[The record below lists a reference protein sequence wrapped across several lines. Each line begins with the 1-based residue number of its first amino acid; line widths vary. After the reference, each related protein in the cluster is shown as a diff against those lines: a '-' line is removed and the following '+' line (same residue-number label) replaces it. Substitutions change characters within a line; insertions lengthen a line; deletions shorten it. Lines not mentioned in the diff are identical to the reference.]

1 MTSRLED
8 FVRALGRELFW
19 AQESTRRAWPGTR
32 VESMEM
38 LLFATVEYVGDSGG
52 LGLRVDA
59 TANERGDK
67 HELRI
72 EVPGAEQDAIV
83 ARLNGKVL
91 GRYRSVIHGEAY

>member
-19 AQESTRRAWPGTR
+19 AQESTRRAWSGTR
-32 VESMEM
+32 VESMEVV
-38 LLFATVEYVGDSGG
+38 LFATVERVGDSGD

-72 EVPGAEQDAIV
+72 EVSGAAQDAIV

-91 GRYRSVIHGEAY
+91 RRYRSVTHGEAY